1 MMRLI
6 PFAAAAAAAVV
17 LELGTAGAAMPTS
30 PEAPPAPT
38 TILVARKQ
46 TGVIPE
52 NCLMDPFKKVYVCC
66 TREGDS
72 EPVCTEHPLDTDWP
86 AQPQQRMQPF
96 KQVKPSQSQ
105 PLLLQPA
112 Q

>member
-1 MMRLI
+1 MIRLV
-6 PFAAAAAAAVV
+6 PVAAVAAVV
-17 LELGTAGAAMPTS
+17 LELGTAGAAMPIL
-30 PEAPPAPT
+30 PEGPAASM
-38 TILVARKQ
+38 TIPAARQ
-46 TGVIPE
+46 EQGTIPE

-66 TREGDS
+66 TRQGDA

-86 AQPQQRMQPF
+86 AQPQQ
-96 KQVKPSQSQ
+96 KLKLKVKPIQSK